1 MIVHILNG
9 TFGNGNTGI
18 RDYVFTFYVLEER
31 REPIVYGSNIHSLGC
46 EESHI
51 VKHSDYKFTFSQ
63 LYSPTDQNGTK

>member
-1 MIVHILNG
+1 MSSCCGALLRLHEPTTLRRLENPMIFHILNG

-46 EESHI
+46 DT
-51 VKHSDYKFTFSQ
+51 V
-63 LYSPTDQNGTK
+63 